1 MTRNQLNLALEW
13 KEVYRNIH
21 NVRLYNSFD
30 ESKDIR
36 EKIKNINF
44 CFYEIIISQLKD
56 ESIEEIRELLIQTK
70 RIYEKHTARKIQASY
85 KNTTKSTKKRWFKK
99 IIDCITLK
107 NTKEKILTESQ
118 FETELFIDNTED
130 IELFTTLIDKI
141 RNSFG
146 IVQNIDIYID
156 ICKSITKSGESALK
170 AIQKDYDE
178 RLKILLGK
186 HNELSLFSAYQE
198 QANKI
203 NCRIRLSTLFFFLII
218 TTLLVV
224 AYYSMTNLEHNLSI
238 NWIPYISF
246 RIFIAFTAF
255 YALVFLNRSIRDDRK
270 LEQTYRHK
278 EVVSKSYL
286 NYLDF
291 LDANP
296 MIITN
301 DKGDL
306 IDNSQLIKEK
316 VSQIAVESLGLNP
329 ALLLDKSTSEK
340 IPMEELLSK
349 ILDKSTSDKILME
362 ELLSKIL
369 EKTTAD
375 KKG

>member
-1 MTRNQLNLALEW
+1 MTRNQMNLIYEW
-13 KEVYRNIH
+13 EEVYLNIR
-21 NVRLYNSFD
+21 NVRLYNSFTKS
-30 ESKDIR
+30 EDIR
-36 EKIKNINF
+36 EKIENINF

-56 ESIEEIRELLIQTK
+56 KSIEEIRELLIQTK
-70 RIYEKHTARKIQASY
+70 KIYEKHTTQKIQASY
-85 KNTTKSTKKRWFKK
+85 ENTTKSTKTRWFEK

-107 NTKEKILTESQ
+107 KTKEKILIESP
-118 FETELFIDNTED
+118 FETELFIDNTENV
-130 IELFTTLIDKI
+130 ELFTTLINKI

-146 IVQNIDIYID
+146 IIQNIDIYID
-156 ICKSITKSGESALK
+156 TCKSITKSGESALK

-178 RLKILLGK
+178 RLKLLLGK

-203 NCRIRLSTLFFFLII
+203 NWRIRLNTFFFFTII
-218 TTLLVV
+218 TTLLIL
-224 AYYSMTNLEHNLSI
+224 AYNSMTNLEHNLSI

-291 LDANP
+291 LATRP
-296 MIITN
+296 MISYN
-301 DKGDL
+301 SNSDL
-306 IDNSQLIKEK
+306 IDNGQIIKEK
-316 VSQIAVESLGLNP
+316 ISQIAVESLGLNP

-340 IPMEELLSK
+340 IPMEELLSR
-349 ILDKSTSDKILME
+349 ILDK
-362 ELLSKIL
+362 
-369 EKTTAD
+369 TALD
-375 KKG
+375 KKS

>member
-1 MTRNQLNLALEW
+1 MAICSLINLP
-13 KEVYRNIH
+13 
-21 NVRLYNSFD
+21 S
-30 ESKDIR
+30 
-36 EKIKNINF
+36 
-44 CFYEIIISQLKD
+44 
-56 ESIEEIRELLIQTK
+56 SIE
-70 RIYEKHTARKIQASY
+70 
-85 KNTTKSTKKRWFKK
+85 
-99 IIDCITLK
+99 D
-107 NTKEKILTESQ
+107 
-118 FETELFIDNTED
+118 
-130 IELFTTLIDKI
+130 
-141 RNSFG
+141 
-146 IVQNIDIYID
+146 
-156 ICKSITKSGESALK
+156 
-170 AIQKDYDE
+170 
-178 RLKILLGK
+178 
-186 HNELSLFSAYQE
+186 
-198 QANKI
+198 
-203 NCRIRLSTLFFFLII
+203 
-218 TTLLVV
+218 
-224 AYYSMTNLEHNLSI
+224 

-349 ILDKSTSDKILME
+349 ILDR
-362 ELLSKIL
+362 
-369 EKTTAD
+369 TTAD

>member
-1 MTRNQLNLALEW
+1 MNRNQQNLIFEW

-21 NVRLYNSFD
+21 NVRLYNSFN
-30 ESKDIR
+30 ESENIR
-36 EKIKNINF
+36 EEIENINF

-56 ESIEEIRELLIQTK
+56 EAIERIRELLIQTR
-70 RIYEKHTARKIQASY
+70 RIYEMHTAQKIQASY
-85 KNTTKSTKKRWFKK
+85 ENATEANKKCWLKK
-99 IIDCITLK
+99 IADCITFK
-107 NTKEKILTESQ
+107 KVKEKILTEPQ
-118 FETELFIDNTED
+118 FETELFIDNKENV
-130 IELFTTLIDKI
+130 ELFIKIINEI
-141 RNSFG
+141 RNSIS

-156 ICKSITKSGESALK
+156 TCKSITKSGESALK

-186 HNELSLFSAYQE
+186 NNELSLFSAYQE

-203 NCRIRLSTLFFFLII
+203 NWRIRLNTFFFFSII
-218 TTLLVV
+218 TTLLML
-224 AYYSMTNLEHNLSI
+224 AYNSMTNLEHNLSI

-291 LDANP
+291 IDARP
-296 MIITN
+296 MISYKS
-301 DKGDL
+301 DGKP
-306 IDNSQLIKEK
+306 IDNDQIIKEK

-340 IPMEELLSK
+340 IPMEELLSR
-349 ILDKSTSDKILME
+349 ILDK
-362 ELLSKIL
+362 
-369 EKTTAD
+369 TALD
-375 KKG
+375 KKS

>member
-1 MTRNQLNLALEW
+1 MTRNQDNLILQW

-21 NVRLYNSFD
+21 NVKLYNPFN
-30 ESKDIR
+30 ESENIR
-36 EKIKNINF
+36 EKIKDINF
-44 CFYEIIISQLKD
+44 CFYKIIISQLNDKA
-56 ESIEEIRELLIQTK
+56 INEIRKLLIQTK
-70 RIYEKHTARKIQASY
+70 KIYEKHTAQKIQVSY
-85 KNTTKSTKKRWFKK
+85 ENTNKSTKKSWFEK

-107 NTKEKILTESQ
+107 NTKEKILTKPQ
-118 FETELFIDNTED
+118 FETELLIDNTENV
-130 IELFTTLIDKI
+130 ESFTTLINKI
-141 RNSFG
+141 RNSFD

-156 ICKSITKSGESALK
+156 TCKSITKSGESALQ
-170 AIQKDYDE
+170 AIQNDYDE
-178 RLKILLGK
+178 RLKVLLGK

-203 NCRIRLSTLFFFLII
+203 NCRIKLNTLLFFFIITILLII
-218 TTLLVV
+218 
-224 AYYSMTNLEHNLSI
+224 AYNSMTNLEYNPSI

-301 DKGDL
+301 DKGEH

-349 ILDKSTSDKILME
+349 ILDR
-362 ELLSKIL
+362 
-369 EKTTAD
+369 TTAD